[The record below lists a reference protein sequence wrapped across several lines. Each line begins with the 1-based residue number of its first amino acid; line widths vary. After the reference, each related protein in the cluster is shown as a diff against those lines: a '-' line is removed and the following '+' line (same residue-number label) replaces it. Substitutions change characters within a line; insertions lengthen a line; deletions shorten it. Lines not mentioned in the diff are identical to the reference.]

1 MLKLLN
7 MTRVAECS
15 IVECAYNARHACHA
29 IAITVGNGDM
39 PMCDTFYVAREHS
52 NDHGHA
58 GVGAC
63 KISTC
68 RHNHEL
74 ECGASS
80 VLVGKLEARVRCIT
94 YVPA

>member
-15 IVECAYNARHACHA
+15 ITECAYNTGHACHA
-29 IAITVGNGDM
+29 IAITVGSGDM

-52 NDHGHA
+52 TDHGRA

-63 KISTC
+63 KISAC
-68 RHNHEL
+68 QHNHGL
-74 ECGASS
+74 ECDAGS

-94 YVPA
+94 YVHT